1 MLPLAHTY
9 VSTKAANRKNPLL
22 ILGSILP
29 DIATTSSQ
37 QIGRDMIHNS
47 PVELFNFIKSN
58 YPALIDLGWGV
69 RLHSQVNR
77 GADFYTDDFDTGYAY
92 IYGREIS
99 KDVAILLSTPHDQSC
114 LVLAHNFIELA
125 IDLHLAKSNKQ
136 ITDAYK
142 LGIENSKKEFA
153 TISECLGNYLSLD
166 SATVSTEIDK
176 LVSFLDIKNIESKEL
191 AIKKLILPLI
201 KLRYK
206 NDVSEEKALE
216 ILDKALELTE
226 PTYQDFLDKTVIEV
240 RKNILG

>member
-9 VSTKAANRKNPLL
+9 VSTKATNRKNPLL
-22 ILGSILP
+22 ILGSIIP
-29 DIATTSSQ
+29 DVATTSSQ

-47 PVELFNFIKSN
+47 PDELFSFIESNF
-58 YPALIDLGWGV
+58 PALIDLGWGV

-77 GADFYTDDFDTGYAY
+77 GADFYTDDYDIGYAY
-92 IYGREIS
+92 INGKKIS
-99 KDVAILLSTPHDQSC
+99 EDVAVLLTTPHDQSC

-125 IDLHLAKSNKQ
+125 IDLHLAKNNKQ
-136 ITDAYK
+136 ITDDYK

-176 LVSFLDIKNIESKEL
+176 LVSFLDSKNIESKDL

-206 NDVSEEKALE
+206 KDVSEEKALE
-216 ILDKALELTE
+216 NLDKALELTE
-226 PTYQDFLDKTVIEV
+226 QTYQDFLDKTVIEV